1 MISFEMRCA
10 IRRAKHRPEFRA
22 RIDQFDV
29 TAGRIVNMGC
39 RPDPMLD
46 LYAARAN
53 RNRDAYNAQRYGEI
67 RQRVVSPVWLP

>member
-10 IRRAKHRPEFRA
+10 IRRAKHRPEFRS
-22 RIDQFDV
+22 RHDQFDV

-46 LYAARAN
+46 LYVARTTR
-53 RNRDAYNAQRYGEI
+53 RNSPFNAQRYGEI
-67 RQRVVSPVWLP
+67 RQRVVSPVFLP